1 MGGNQLSKKISV
13 KVVKNSKQQTERN
26 TLLAD
31 TFENRWF
38 QNEWKH
44 KFKTL
49 TSGGRK
55 LVLNKSH
62 QNDGFYYLIGV
73 CIKTIVK

>member
-1 MGGNQLSKKISV
+1 MTCSVNQLRALMGGNQLSKKISV
-13 KVVKNSKQQTERN
+13 KVVKNKQQTERN

-55 LVLNKSH
+55 
-62 QNDGFYYLIGV
+62 
-73 CIKTIVK
+73 